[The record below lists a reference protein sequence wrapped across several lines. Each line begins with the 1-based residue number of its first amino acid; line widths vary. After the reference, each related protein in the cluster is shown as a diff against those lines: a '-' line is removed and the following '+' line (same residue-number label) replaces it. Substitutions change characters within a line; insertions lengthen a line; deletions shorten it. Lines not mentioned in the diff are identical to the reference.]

1 MDYPYVEA
9 CCRLAERF
17 PVLRP
22 LWHRL
27 WRIAIVQATQQPHS
41 SSGQRTG

>member
-1 MDYPYVEA
+1 MYDPYAEA

-17 PVLRP
+17 PTFRP

-27 WRIAIVQATQQPHS
+27 WRVALRAQSRGWPS
-41 SSGQRTG
+41 